1 MKVRYL
7 GPYSQVEIASTGQVA
22 VQGESVDVEAKIA
35 RALCRQ
41 SSWEKVESKPKKDE
55 KEST

>member
-1 MKVRYL
+1 MKIRYL
-7 GPYSQVEIASTGQVA
+7 GLYPQVEIAATGQVA
-22 VQGESVDVEAKIA
+22 VRGEPVDVEVKVA

-55 KEST
+55 KE